1 MKMKICVLGAGA
13 LGSSIGGVLA
23 EGGSDVYLIDQWPDH
38 VNEINRRGLTL
49 REGTIDRTV
58 NVKARKDCTG
68 IGHADL
74 IIVLVK
80 SFHTKEAIE
89 GAGAIIGD
97 NTMVMSIQ
105 NGLGNDE
112 TLAEVVGQ
120 ERLIGAKTYVGGVL
134 LGAGHVI
141 AGTKNKVTY
150 IGEFDGK
157 ITDRITKVA
166 DEFNKAGLLTTI
178 STNIVGMTWDKLL
191 INVATGALSGI
202 TKLTYG
208 GLYKVKEIEE
218 CALAAVAETMAVA
231 AASGVILSIKDPS
244 QAWFMAS
251 DGLPDEFKTSMLQS
265 LEKKQKTEI
274 DFINGAVVRWG
285 EKYNIPTPV
294 NKTIV
299 ALVKGIEYGMQ
310 DYPGKS

>member
-1 MKMKICVLGAGA
+1 MKMKICVLGSGA
-13 LGSSIGGVLA
+13 LGSTIGGVLA
-23 EGGSDVYLIDQWPDH
+23 EAGSEVYLIDQWADH
-38 VNEINRRGLTL
+38 INEINRRGLLL
-49 REGTIDRTV
+49 REGSTDRTV
-58 NVKARKDCTG
+58 KVEARRDFTG
-68 IGHADL
+68 IGPADL

-80 SFHTKEAIE
+80 SFHTRQAIE

-97 NTMVMSIQ
+97 NTLVMSIQ

-112 TLAEVVGQ
+112 TLAEVVGK

-134 LGAGHVI
+134 LGPGHVI
-141 AGTKNKVTY
+141 AGTKNKYTY
-150 IGEFDGK
+150 IGEFDG
-157 ITDRITKVA
+157 TTTERITKVA
-166 DEFNKAGLLTTI
+166 DEFNRAGLLTTI
-178 STNIVGMTWDKLL
+178 SSNIVGMTWDKLL

-218 CALAAVAETMAVA
+218 CAVAAVAETITVA
-231 AASGVILSIKDPS
+231 EASGVTLSIKDPKE
-244 QAWFMAS
+244 AWFKAS
-251 DGLPDEFKTSMLQS
+251 EGLPDEFKTSILQS
-265 LEKKQKTEI
+265 LEKGQKTEI

-285 EKYNIPTPV
+285 EKYNVPTPV